1 MSVRI
6 QKCPQPRV
14 IAIPGMR
21 LQPVAV
27 ADAVELVFQCCWE
40 GCVEFLYRRWGWP
53 GAILGIVAPFVIAGG
68 MIALFW
74 RA

>member
-1 MSVRI
+1 
-6 QKCPQPRV
+6 
-14 IAIPGMR
+14 MR

-27 ADAVELVFQCCWE
+27 ADVVELVFQCFWE
-40 GCVEFLYRRWGWP
+40 GRVEFLYRRWGWP

-74 RA
+74 RT